1 MILNG
6 QTVRQKEVLR
16 SIVLLLSITLVS
28 YSLAGCAGMSP
39 RTKAALS
46 CGVVGGLLG
55 AAVGAAVDK
64 KNRGRGA
71 AIGAAIG
78 VAAGMGACFAIASY
92 QNREVAD
99 YQRTSQEVNYQPS
112 SGNKLEISEFFLSPS
127 AVRPGDKVAFNAQYY
142 VMTPNPNE
150 DITVTETR
158 TIKAYDSS
166 SGEYNELGSSSNQ
179 ITMKPG
185 TRQGDGVV
193 NINGLTPEG
202 NYIMAFSVEYN
213 GNKAETESP
222 LVISSKASP
231 VSHKVPEFVKGAVSL
246 RDKDTHPGD

>member
-1 MILNG
+1 MLVLKQSTTAKKMMFRPIVTLL
-6 QTVRQKEVLR
+6 TV
-16 SIVLLLSITLVS
+16 TLFS

-46 CGVVGGLLG
+46 CGVVGGLVG

-99 YQRTSQEVNYQPS
+99 YQRTSQEVSYQPS
-112 SGNKLEISEFFLSPS
+112 SGNKIEISEFSVSPTS
-127 AVRPGDKVAFNAQYY
+127 VRPGDKITFNAQYY
-142 VMTPNPNE
+142 VMTPNADT
-150 DITVTETR
+150 DIVVTETR
-158 TIKAYDSS
+158 TIKAYDQASRT
-166 SGEYNELGSSSNQ
+166 YNELGSSTNQ

-185 TRQGDGVV
+185 TRRGDGVV
-193 NINGLTPEG
+193 NINSLTPQG
-202 NYIMAFSVEYN
+202 NYMMALAVEYN

-222 LVISSKASP
+222 LTITSNP
-231 VSHKVPEFVKGAVSL
+231 VSYEVPDRKEFVLTLK
-246 RDKDTHPGD
+246 

>member
-1 MILNG
+1 MILNR
-6 QTVRQKEVLR
+6 QTARQKEIFGP
-16 SIVLLLSITLVS
+16 IVVLLSITLIS

-46 CGVVGGLLG
+46 CGVVGGLVG
-55 AAVGAAVDK
+55 AAVGAAIDK

-71 AIGAAIG
+71 ALGAAIG
-78 VAAGMGACFAIASY
+78 LAAGMGACFAIASY

-99 YQRTSQEVNYQPS
+99 YQRTSEEVSYQPS
-112 SGNKLEISEFFLSPS
+112 NGNKVEISEFSVSPS
-127 AVRPGDKVAFNAQYY
+127 SVRPGDKISFNAEYY

-185 TRQGDGVV
+185 SRRADGVV
-193 NINGLTPEG
+193 NINGLTPQG
-202 NYIMAFSVEYN
+202 DYIMALSVDYN

-222 LVISSKASP
+222 LTVTANP
-231 VSHKVPEFVKGAVSL
+231 VSYNGFEREKFALRVKN
-246 RDKDTHPGD
+246 